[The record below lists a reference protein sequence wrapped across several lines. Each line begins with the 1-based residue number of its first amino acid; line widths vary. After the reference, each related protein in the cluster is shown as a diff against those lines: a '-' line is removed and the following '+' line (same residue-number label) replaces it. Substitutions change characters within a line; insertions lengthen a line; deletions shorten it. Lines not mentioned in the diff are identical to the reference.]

1 MPERNSYMR
10 EIKPD
15 KFEETD
21 IPLIL
26 ATLKRAHEG
35 KKFARVTVDF
45 SKDGGSD
52 RITDGHERYPYPDR
66 E

>member
-45 SKDGGSD
+45 SKDGGVVSVELD
-52 RITDGHERYPYPDR
+52 TKEKAK
-66 E
+66 